1 MFTPDENSNI
11 RQEKSLEQ
19 KLQMERLEVD
29 GLQEEHTSS
38 PAKSHSAGEDHFEN
52 KLNQD
57 VNVDISNDDHQNL
70 SNSREADSA
79 GSSQPSDSE
88 DIEKD
93 EEDVQKLL
101 TEINNE
107 AIQDLKSEET
117 DQALEALKRGEQML
131 EFVTA
136 EGREVDRNLIIVI
149 LYNQACCYQRLN
161 MLPDCASYL
170 DGTIY
175 NLEQKVTNFE
185 DDQEFLNMMTQSGQ
199 NEMLLGGTVG
209 DPLGNNSISAVS
221 NNLS

>member
-1 MFTPDENSNI
+1 MLGHDADNNL

-19 KLQMERLEVD
+19 KHKLDRLEMD
-29 GLQEEHTSS
+29 GLADDIQ
-38 PAKSHSAGEDHFEN
+38 PNNKSLTGAENHHFES
-52 KLNQD
+52 
-57 VNVDISNDDHQNL
+57 NVHGNRDISHG
-70 SNSREADSA
+70 REPDSA
-79 GSSQPSDSE
+79 GLSHPSDSE
-88 DIEKD
+88 DDIDKE

-107 AIQDLKSEET
+107 AILDLKNEET
-117 DQALEALKRGEQML
+117 ETALDQLKRGEQML
-131 EFVTA
+131 EYITA

-185 DDQEFLNMMTQSGQ
+185 DDEEFLNMVT
-199 NEMLLGGTVG
+199 
-209 DPLGNNSISAVS
+209 
-221 NNLS
+221 

>member
-1 MFTPDENSNI
+1 MLGMDPADGL

-19 KLQMERLEVD
+19 KLKMDRLDIDGLADDSQPNNKSLSGADAQFESNVIERLDHHDV
-29 GLQEEHTSS
+29 H
-38 PAKSHSAGEDHFEN
+38 ANMSHGN
-52 KLNQD
+52 R
-57 VNVDISNDDHQNL
+57 DISHG
-70 SNSREADSA
+70 REPDSA
-79 GSSQPSDSE
+79 GLSHPSDSE
-88 DIEKD
+88 DDIDKD

-107 AIQDLKSEET
+107 AILDLKNEET
-117 DQALEALKRGEQML
+117 ETALDSLKRGEQML
-131 EFVTA
+131 EFITS

-185 DDQEFLNMMTQSGQ
+185 EDEEFLNM
-199 NEMLLGGTVG
+199 V
-209 DPLGNNSISAVS
+209 A
-221 NNLS
+221 